1 MSKFAIIATGGKQ
14 YKVQPGQ
21 TLQVEKLPF
30 DSSTDVQLDTLLL
43 VDDQTNDI
51 QVGRPLLEQTVTAKV
66 IEHGKRDKITV
77 VKYKNKTR
85 YKRTLGHRQPFTRL
99 EIQAW

>member
-14 YKVQPGQ
+14 YKVHPGQ
-21 TLQVEKLPF
+21 TLQVEKLSL
-30 DSSTDVQLDTLLL
+30 DSSTDLQLDTLLL

-66 IEHGKRDKITV
+66 VEHGKRDKITV

>member
-21 TLQVEKLPF
+21 TLQVEKLSL
-30 DSSTDVQLDTLLL
+30 DSSTDLQLDTLLL

-66 IEHGKRDKITV
+66 VEHGKRDKITV